1 MIGLMIALLE
11 LFFILIFA
19 FLRITGLWC
28 SALIIGVAMA
38 IHFYIIPIP
47 DNIAVIIIYGSL
59 IPSAFFFIR
68 NIIRICY
75 NIFNFFRELVR

>member
-38 IHFYIIPIP
+38 IHFYII
-47 DNIAVIIIYGSL
+47 VIIIYGSL

-68 NIIRICY
+68 NIIR
-75 NIFNFFRELVR
+75 NRNDIFNFFRELVR